1 MFVRSSESYSNAPRR
16 RGLTFIA
23 ILVALVY
30 LFLTGLSTLWT
41 DLLWFDSVGFASVW
55 QTNLL
60 TSVVLGAIGVV
71 VVFAVI
77 WGNLWLTDRISPR
90 MELLDLGEDEE
101 MIERFREWVEPRL
114 RFVRLGVA
122 AAFALLLGLGL
133 TAWRDEVLLFLNPVS
148 FGQADPQF
156 GADLGFY
163 MFRLPVWELL
173 TSWLFNLGV
182 LTLILSAT
190 VHYLNGGIRL
200 RQGTRLSMRPG
211 AKAHLSAIAA
221 SLAAIRAVGYWIDSR
236 ELLYAGQSS
245 FFGAGY
251 TDINARLPA
260 LQLLAIVSVLAA
272 VLFLWNIRR
281 PDWTL
286 AIVSVGA
293 WAFVSVAAGLVYPAI
308 IQRFTVQP
316 NELARES
323 EFIALN
329 VAATR
334 DAFGLDHVEVR
345 PFEADRSLTRED
357 IEANRLTVDNLRL
370 WDPGVLTRTYQSLQ
384 EIRAYYRVD
393 AVDTDRYVIDGQPT
407 QVLVSARELDE
418 NSESIPTDWQN
429 QVLSYTHGFGAVLSP
444 ANSVESDGQPSLYVR
459 DIPPVSDFPELE
471 LDQSRIYFGESY
483 DPERPVIVKT
493 GDSPQEVDL
502 PVGQLNNFNEYD
514 GEAGVEMGNFLRRLA
529 FGLRYRDLNML
540 ISSQLRDDSR
550 ILQVRNIET
559 MVEEVAPFLRTDA
572 DPYPVF
578 VDGRVMWVLDLYT
591 ISDKYP
597 YSQPVTTNDTLRLA
611 QSSGLPRAGFNYIR
625 NSVKASIDAYDGTI
639 KLYIVD
645 PTDPVISAWQGVYPE
660 LFSDEPV
667 PAALEDNFRYPQDLF
682 KIQSEK
688 YLDYHVVET
697 GDFFRRSDS
706 WSIPRDP
713 STVERS
719 GRTLLWGDGV
729 TADGRTALLDRFLP
743 NYLLVNLPGE
753 DDLSY
758 VLMQPFTPQ
767 NRVNMAS
774 FLVGDA
780 TPGRYGRLIDYRLPT
795 GTLVEGT
802 GQVGDRINQ
811 DSDIAQQLT
820 LWDQEGSNV
829 LFGDMLVVPIEESIL
844 YVMPVYLAAESGGGL
859 PEFRR
864 VITVF
869 GDTIEWDDTLE
880 GALDRVFGADESED
894 DDGDDG
900 APDDLPETED
910 GRTIDELLADASV
923 RFEEARAALRAGD
936 LAEYQRL
943 FEEAEDLVNRA
954 LELVVPSEE
963 AALRGLVAG

>member
-1 MFVRSSESYSNAPRR
+1 V
-16 RGLTFIA
+16 
-23 ILVALVY
+23 
-30 LFLTGLSTLWT
+30 
-41 DLLWFDSVGFASVW
+41 
-55 QTNLL
+55 
-60 TSVVLGAIGVV
+60 
-71 VVFAVI
+71 
-77 WGNLWLTDRISPR
+77 
-90 MELLDLGEDEE
+90 
-101 MIERFREWVEPRL
+101 ERFREWVEPRL
-114 RFVRLGVA
+114 RLVRLGVA

-133 TAWRDEVLLFLNPVS
+133 ATWREEVLLFLNPVM
-148 FGQADPQF
+148 FGEADPQF

-163 MFRLPVWELL
+163 LFRLPVWELL

-182 LTLILSAT
+182 LTLILVGT
-190 VHYLNGGIRL
+190 IHYLNGGIRL
-200 RQGTRLSMRPG
+200 RQGTRLSMRSG
-211 AKAHLSAIAA
+211 VKAHLSA
-221 SLAAIRAVGYWIDSR
+221 LAAGLAIVRAVGYWIDTR

-260 LQLLAIVSVLAA
+260 LQLLAIVSLLAA

-286 AIVSVGA
+286 AFVSIGA

-334 DAFGLDHVEVR
+334 AAFGLDDVEVR
-345 PFEADRSLTRED
+345 PFEADRELTRAD

-370 WDPGVLTRTYQSLQ
+370 WDPGVITRTYQNLQ

-393 AVDTDRYVIDGQPT
+393 SVDTDRYIIDGVPT
-407 QVLVSARELDE
+407 QVLVSVRELDE
-418 NSESIPTDWQN
+418 SSQSIPTDWQN
-429 QVLSYTHGFGAVLSP
+429 QILSYTHGFGAVLSP
-444 ANSVESDGQPSLYVR
+444 ANTVESDGQPQLLVR
-459 DIPPVSDFPELE
+459 DVPPVTDFPELTLE
-471 LDQSRIYFGESY
+471 QSRIYFGESY
-483 DPERPVIVKT
+483 DPNKPVIVRT
-493 GDSPQEVDL
+493 GDFPQEVDL

-514 GEAGVEMGNFLRRLA
+514 GEAGVEIGGFLRRLA
-529 FGLRYRDLNML
+529 YALRYRDLNIL

-550 ILQVRNIET
+550 ILQTRNIEA
-559 MVEEVAPFLRTDA
+559 MLERVAPFLRADA

-578 VDGRVMWVLDLYT
+578 MDGRVMWVIDMYT

-611 QSSGLPRAGFNYIR
+611 QDSGLPRAGFNYIR
-625 NSVKASIDAYDGTI
+625 NSVKASIDAFDGTI

-645 PTDPVISAWQGVYPE
+645 PGDPVVSAWQRVYPD
-660 LFSDEPV
+660 LFTDEPV
-667 PAALEDNFRYPQDLF
+667 PPTLEEHFRYPQDLF

-688 YLDYHVVET
+688 YLDYHVIET
-697 GDFFRRSDS
+697 GDFFRRSDA

-713 STVERS
+713 STVDRNS
-719 GRTLLWGDGV
+719 GSLLWGDGL
-729 TADGRTALLDRFLP
+729 TADGRTVLLDRFLP

-753 DDLSY
+753 EDLSY
-758 VLMQPFTPQ
+758 VIMQPFTPQ
-767 NRVNMAS
+767 NKLNMSA

-780 TPGRYGRLIDYRLPT
+780 TPGRYGRLIDFRLPS

-811 DSDIAQQLT
+811 DAEIAQQLT

-844 YVMPVYLAAESGGGL
+844 YVMPVYLAASNVGGGL

-869 GDTIEWDDTLE
+869 GDRIRWDSTLD
-880 GALDRVFGADESED
+880 GALAQVFGESV
-894 DDGDDG
+894 
-900 APDDLPETED
+900 PDPTPPDSGELPEDEE
-910 GRTIDELLADASV
+910 GRSLDELLAAASE
-923 RFEEARAALRAGD
+923 RFEQARERLRSGD
-936 LAEYQRL
+936 LAGYQRL
-943 FEEAEDLVNRA
+943 LEEAEDLVNRA
-954 LELVVPSEE
+954 LGLLDESLE
-963 AALRGLVAG
+963 AALRAGIPG

>member
-1 MFVRSSESYSNAPRR
+1 MFVRSSESYTHAPRR
-16 RGLTFIA
+16 RGMTFVAVA
-23 ILVALVY
+23 IALVY
-30 LFLTGLSTLWT
+30 LFLTGLSTVWT
-41 DLLWFDSVGFASVW
+41 DFLWFDSVGFDSVW
-55 QTNLL
+55 RTNLV
-60 TSVVLGAIGVV
+60 TSVGLAVAGVIVVFGVV
-71 VVFAVI
+71 

-90 MELLDLGEDEE
+90 IELLDLGEDEE
-101 MIERFREWVEPRL
+101 LIERFRDWVEPRL

-122 AAFALLLGLGL
+122 AAFALLLGAGL
-133 TAWRDEVLLFLNPVS
+133 AAWRDEVLLFLNPVT

-163 MFRLPVWELL
+163 MFRMPFWELL
-173 TSWLFNLGV
+173 TSWFFNLGV
-182 LTLILSAT
+182 LTFILVAT

-200 RQGTRLSMRPG
+200 RQGTRLTMRPG
-211 AKAHLSAIAA
+211 AKAHLSALAA
-221 SLAAIRAVGYWIDSR
+221 ALAAIRAIGYWIDSR
-236 ELLYAGQSS
+236 ELLYSGQSS

-293 WAFVSVAAGLVYPAI
+293 WAFVSVAAGLIYPAI
-308 IQRFTVQP
+308 VQRFTVQP

-323 EFIALN
+323 EFISLN

-334 DAFGLDHVEVR
+334 NAFGLDDVEVR
-345 PFEADRSLTRED
+345 PFEADRSLTRAD

-370 WDPGVLTRTYQSLQ
+370 WDPGVLTRTYQNLQ

-393 AVDTDRYVIDGQPT
+393 SVDTDRYIIDGVPT

-418 NSESIPTDWQN
+418 SSQSIPTDWQN

-444 ANSVESDGQPSLYVR
+444 ANAVESDGQPSLFVR
-459 DIPPVSDFPELE
+459 DVPPISDFPELE
-471 LDQSRIYFGESY
+471 LEQSRIYFGESY
-483 DPERPVIVKT
+483 NPDKPVIVRT
-493 GDSPQEVDL
+493 GEFPQEVDL
-502 PVGQLNNFNEYD
+502 PVGQVNNFNEYD
-514 GEAGVEMGNFLRRLA
+514 GDAGVEIGGFLRRLA
-529 FGLRYRDLNML
+529 YALRYRDLNIL

-550 ILQVRNIET
+550 ILQTRNIEA
-559 MVEEVAPFLRTDA
+559 MVERVAPFLHTDA
-572 DPYPVF
+572 DPYPVLM
-578 VDGRVMWVLDLYT
+578 DGRVMWLLDLYT

-597 YSQPVTTNDTLRLA
+597 YSQPVTINDTLRLS

-625 NSVKASIDAYDGTI
+625 NSVKASIDAFDGTI
-639 KLYIVD
+639 KLYVVD
-645 PTDPVISAWQGVYPE
+645 PTDPVVTAWRGVYPD
-660 LFSDEPV
+660 LFTDDPV
-667 PAALEDNFRYPQDLF
+667 PQTLEDHFRYPQDLF

-688 YLDYHVVET
+688 YLDYHVIET

-713 STVERS
+713 STIDRDS
-719 GRTLLWGDGV
+719 GTLLWGDGL

-758 VLMQPFTPQ
+758 VIIQPFTPQ
-767 NRVNMAS
+767 NKLNMSS
-774 FLVGDA
+774 FLVGDS
-780 TPGRYGRLIDYRLPT
+780 TPGRYGRLVDFRLPS

-811 DSDIAQQLT
+811 NSDIAQQLT

-844 YVMPVYLAAESGGGL
+844 YVMPVYLAAEAGGGL

-869 GDTIEWDDTLE
+869 GDTIRWDSTLE
-880 GALDRVFGADESED
+880 GALDQVFGAGAAPDPDEPPDTDEPPQT
-894 DDGDDG
+894 DDG
-900 APDDLPETED
+900 
-910 GRTIDELLADASV
+910 TIEELLAEASD
-923 RFEEARAALRAGD
+923 RFDRARLALRAGD

-954 LELVVPSEE
+954 LALVDPSLD
-963 AALRGLVAG
+963 AGMRGLFAG

>member
-1 MFVRSSESYSNAPRR
+1 MFVRSSESYANTPRR
-16 RGLTFIA
+16 RGLTVVGV
-23 ILVALVY
+23 LVALVY

-41 DLLWFDSVGFASVW
+41 DFLWFESVGFESVW
-55 QTNLL
+55 RTNLIM
-60 TSVVLGAIGVV
+60 SVVLAAIGSA
-71 VVFAVI
+71 VVFAVV
-77 WGNLWLTDRISPR
+77 WGNLLLADRISPR

-122 AAFALLLGLGL
+122 AGFALLLGLGL
-133 TAWRDEVLLFLNPVS
+133 AAWREEVLLFLNPVA
-148 FGQADPQF
+148 FGQPDPQF

-163 MFRLPVWELL
+163 IFRLPFWELL
-173 TSWLFNLGV
+173 TSWMFNLGV
-182 LTLILSAT
+182 LTLILVAT

-200 RQGTRLSMRPG
+200 RPGNRLSMRSG
-211 AKAHLSAIAA
+211 AKAHLSA
-221 SLAAIRAVGYWIDSR
+221 LAAVLAAVRAVGYWIDTR
-236 ELLYAGQSS
+236 ELLYAGESS

-260 LQLLAIVSVLAA
+260 LQLLAIVSLLAA

-308 IQRFTVQP
+308 VQRFTVQP

-334 DAFGLDHVEVR
+334 DAFGLDEVEVR
-345 PFEADRSLTRED
+345 QFEADRSLTRSD
-357 IEANRLTVDNLRL
+357 IDANRLTVDNLRL
-370 WDPGVLTRTYQSLQ
+370 WDPGVITRTYQNLQ

-393 AVDTDRYVIDGQPT
+393 SVDTDRYVIDGQPT

-418 NSESIPTDWQN
+418 SSESIPTDWQN
-429 QVLSYTHGFGAVLSP
+429 QILSYTHGFGAVLSP
-444 ANSVESDGQPSLYVR
+444 ANEVEPDGQPALLVR
-459 DIPPVSDFPELE
+459 DVPPVSDFPELG
-471 LDQSRIYFGESY
+471 LTQSRIYFGESY
-483 DPERPVIVKT
+483 DPDKPVIVRT
-493 GDSPQEVDL
+493 GDFPQEVDL
-502 PVGQLNNFNEYD
+502 PVGQVNNFNEYD
-514 GEAGVEMGNFLRRLA
+514 GEAGVEIGGFLHRLSYA
-529 FGLRYRDLNML
+529 LRYRDLNIL

-559 MVEEVAPFLRTDA
+559 MLEKTAPFLRADA

-578 VDGRVMWVLDLYT
+578 MDGRIMWVIDLYT

-597 YSQPVTTNDTLRLA
+597 YSQPVTINDTLRLA
-611 QSSGLPRAGFNYIR
+611 QDSGLPRAGFNYIR
-625 NSVKASIDAYDGTI
+625 NSVKATIDAFDGTI
-639 KLYIVD
+639 KLYVVD
-645 PTDPVISAWQGVYPE
+645 QTDPVVTAWQGVYPE
-660 LFSDEPV
+660 LFTDEDV
-667 PAALEDNFRYPQDLF
+667 PSVIEDHFRYPQDLF

-713 STVERS
+713 STIDRD
-719 GRTLLWGDGV
+719 GGTLLWGDGA

-743 NYLLVNLPGE
+743 SYLLVNLPGE
-753 DDLSY
+753 EDLSY

-767 NRVNMAS
+767 NKLNMSS

-780 TPGRYGRLIDYRLPT
+780 TPGRYGRLVDFRLPT
-795 GTLVEGT
+795 GSLVEGT

-811 DSDIAQQLT
+811 NAEIAQQLT

-844 YVMPVYLAAESGGGL
+844 YVMPVYLAASNGGGL

-869 GDTIEWDDTLE
+869 GDTIEWDATLE
-880 GALDRVFGADESED
+880 GALDLVFGGEGTQPDEP
-894 DDGDDG
+894 DDG
-900 APDDLPETED
+900 LPQTED
-910 GRTIDELLADASV
+910 GRAIDELLADASE
-923 RFEEARAALRAGD
+923 RFERARAALRAGD

-943 FEEAEDLVNRA
+943 LEEAEDLVNRA
-954 LELVVPSEE
+954 FALVDPDLN
-963 AALRGLVAG
+963 AALRGLLAG

>member
-1 MFVRSSESYSNAPRR
+1 MFVRSSESYQNTPRR
-16 RGLTFIA
+16 RGLTLIA
-23 ILVALVY
+23 VVIGLVY
-30 LFLTGLSTLWT
+30 LFLTGLSTVWT
-41 DLLWFDSVGFASVW
+41 DFLWFDSIGFESVW
-55 QTNLL
+55 RINLAVSAL
-60 TSVVLGAIGVV
+60 LAVAGAA
-71 VVFAVI
+71 VVFLVI
-77 WGNLWLTDRISPR
+77 WGNLWLTDRLSPR

-101 MIERFREWVEPRL
+101 LIERFREWVEPRL
-114 RFVRLGVA
+114 RLVRLGIAGV
-122 AAFALLLGLGL
+122 FALLLGIGL
-133 TAWRDEVLLFLNPVS
+133 AAWRDELLLFLNPVA

-163 MFRLPVWELL
+163 MFRLPFWELL
-173 TSWLFNLGV
+173 NSWLFNLGV
-182 LTLILSAT
+182 LTLILVGT

-211 AKAHLSAIAA
+211 TKAHLSALAA
-221 SLAAIRAVGYWIDSR
+221 ALAAIRAVGYWIDTR
-236 ELLYAGQSS
+236 ELLYSGGSS

-260 LQLLAIVSVLAA
+260 LQLLAIVSLLAA

-286 AIVSVGA
+286 ALVSIGA

-323 EFIALN
+323 EFITLN

-334 DAFGLDHVEVR
+334 AAFGLDRVEVR
-345 PFEADRSLTRED
+345 QFEADRSLTRAD
-357 IEANRLTVDNLRL
+357 IEANRLSIDNLRL
-370 WDPGVLTRTYQSLQ
+370 WDPGVLTRTYQNLQ

-393 AVDTDRYVIDGQPT
+393 SVDTDRYIINGQPT

-418 NSESIPTDWQN
+418 SSESIPTDWQN
-429 QVLSYTHGFGAVLSP
+429 QILSYTHGFGVVLSP
-444 ANSVESDGQPSLYVR
+444 ANAVESDGQPQLLVK
-459 DIPPVSDFPELE
+459 DVPPVSSVPELE

-483 DPERPVIVKT
+483 DPDKPVIVRT
-493 GDSPQEVDL
+493 GEFPQEVDL
-502 PVGQLNNFNEYD
+502 PVGQVNNFNEYD
-514 GEAGVEMGNFLRRLA
+514 GEAGIEIGGFLHKLA
-529 FGLRYRDLNML
+529 YALRYRDLNIL

-550 ILQVRNIET
+550 IIPVRNIQSVLER
-559 MVEEVAPFLRTDA
+559 VAPFLRADA

-578 VDGRVMWVLDLYT
+578 MEGRVMWVVDLYT

-597 YSQPVTTNDTLRLA
+597 YSQPVTTDDTLRLA
-611 QSSGLPRAGFNYIR
+611 QDSGLPRQGFNYIR
-625 NSVKASIDAYDGTI
+625 NSVKASIDAFDGTV
-639 KLYIVD
+639 KLYVVD
-645 PTDPVISAWQGVYPE
+645 ETDPVIMAWQGVYPE
-660 LFSDEPV
+660 LFTDDPV
-667 PAALEDNFRYPQDLF
+667 PTELADHFRYPQDLF
-682 KIQSEK
+682 KLQSEK

-713 STVERS
+713 STIDRNS
-719 GRTLLWGDGV
+719 GSLLWGDGL

-743 NYLLVNLPGE
+743 NYLLVSLPGE

-758 VLMQPFTPQ
+758 VIMQPFTPQ
-767 NRVNMAS
+767 SKLNMSS
-774 FLVGDA
+774 FLAGDA

-795 GTLVEGT
+795 GSLVEGT

-811 DSDIAQQLT
+811 DAEIAQQLT

-829 LFGDMLVVPIEESIL
+829 LFGDMLVVPIEESLL
-844 YVMPVYLAAESGGGL
+844 YVMPVYLAAQAGGGL

-864 VITVF
+864 VIVVF
-869 GDTIEWDDTLE
+869 GDRIRWDSTLD
-880 GALDRVFGADESED
+880 GALDQVFGDAEAPPVDPGELPATP
-894 DDGDDG
+894 DG
-900 APDDLPETED
+900 T
-910 GRTIDELLADASV
+910 TVDELLAEASAK
-923 RFEEARAALRAGD
+923 FDEARDALRSGD

-943 FEEAEDLVNRA
+943 FEEAEELVDRA
-954 LELVVPSEE
+954 LAVLVPDVD
-963 AALRGLVAG
+963 AWLRSVDIG

>member
-1 MFVRSSESYSNAPRR
+1 MFVRSSETHSSAPRR
-16 RGLTFIA
+16 RGLTLIA
-23 ILVALVY
+23 GAIAVVY
-30 LFLTGLSTLWT
+30 LFLTGLSTVWT
-41 DLLWFDSVGFASVW
+41 DYLWFGSVGFESVW
-55 QTNLL
+55 RTNLIV
-60 TSVVLGAIGVV
+60 SVALGAAGILF
-71 VVFAVI
+71 VFAFI

-101 MIERFREWVEPRL
+101 LVERFREWVEPRL
-114 RFVRLGVA
+114 RLVRLGVA

-133 TAWRDEVLLFLNPVS
+133 ATWREEVLLFLNPVM
-148 FGQADPQF
+148 FGEVDPQF

-163 MFRLPVWELL
+163 LFRLPVWELF

-182 LTLILSAT
+182 LTLILVGT
-190 VHYLNGGIRL
+190 VHYLNGGVRL
-200 RQGTRLSMRPG
+200 RQGTRLSMRSG
-211 AKAHLSAIAA
+211 VKAHLSA
-221 SLAAIRAVGYWIDSR
+221 LAAGLAVVRAVGYWIDTR
-236 ELLYAGQSS
+236 ELLYAGRSS

-260 LQLLAIVSVLAA
+260 LQLLAIVSLLAA

-286 AIVSVGA
+286 AFVSIGA

-334 DAFGLDHVEVR
+334 SAFGLDDVEVR
-345 PFEADRSLTRED
+345 PFAADRELTRSD

-370 WDPGVLTRTYQSLQ
+370 WDPGVLTRTYQNLQ

-393 AVDTDRYVIDGQPT
+393 SVDTDRYIIDGVPT
-407 QVLVSARELDE
+407 QVLVSVRELDE
-418 NSESIPTDWQN
+418 SSQSIPTDWQN
-429 QVLSYTHGFGAVLSP
+429 QILSYTHGFGAVLSP
-444 ANSVESDGQPSLYVR
+444 ANNVESDGQPQLLVR
-459 DIPPVSDFPELE
+459 DVPPVSDFPELALE
-471 LDQSRIYFGESY
+471 QSRIYFGESY
-483 DPERPVIVKT
+483 DPNKPVIVRT
-493 GDSPQEVDL
+493 GDFPQEVDL

-514 GEAGVEMGNFLRRLA
+514 GEAGVEIGGFLRRLA
-529 FGLRYRDLNML
+529 YALRYRDLNIL

-550 ILQVRNIET
+550 ILQTRNIEA
-559 MVEEVAPFLRTDA
+559 MLQRVAPFLRADA

-578 VDGRVMWVLDLYT
+578 MDGRVIWVIDLYT

-597 YSQPVTTNDTLRLA
+597 YSQPVTTSDTLRLA
-611 QSSGLPRAGFNYIR
+611 QNSGLPRAGFNYIR
-625 NSVKASIDAYDGTI
+625 NSVKASIDAFDGTI

-645 PTDPVISAWQGVYPE
+645 PDDPVVGAWQRVFPE
-660 LFSDEPV
+660 LFTDDPI
-667 PAALEDNFRYPQDLF
+667 PPTLEEHFRYPQDLF

-688 YLDYHVVET
+688 YLDYHVIET
-697 GDFFRRSDS
+697 GDFFRRSDA

-713 STVERS
+713 STVDRNS
-719 GRTLLWGDGV
+719 GSLLWGDGL
-729 TADGRTALLDRFLP
+729 TADGRTVLLDRFLP

-758 VLMQPFTPQ
+758 VIMQPFTPQ
-767 NRVNMAS
+767 NKLNMSA

-780 TPGRYGRLIDYRLPT
+780 TPGRYGRLIDFRLPS

-811 DSDIAQQLT
+811 DADIAQQLT

-844 YVMPVYLAAESGGGL
+844 YVMPVYLAAANGGGL

-869 GDTIEWDDTLE
+869 GDRIRWDSTLD
-880 GALDRVFGADESED
+880 GALSLVFGESEATPPD
-894 DDGDDG
+894 SDG
-900 APDDLPETED
+900 LPEDEE
-910 GRTIDELLADASV
+910 GRTLDELLAAASE
-923 RFEEARAALRAGD
+923 RFEQARERLRNGD
-936 LAEYQRL
+936 LAGYQRL
-943 FEEAEDLVNRA
+943 LEEAEDLVNRA
-954 LELVVPSEE
+954 LGLLDESLE
-963 AALRGLVAG
+963 AAIRAGIPG